1 MAFYFWTFAIG
12 QNLHRNGRFP
22 THSFPSTPFPTER
35 GENSNGRF
43 STPSSE
49 RGGTSIYYSRRTIL
63 KKCGLSSLLIS
74 VIVFNLIEREY

>member
-12 QNLHRNGRFP
+12 QNLHHNGRFP
-22 THSFPSTPFPTER
+22 TPSSPSTPFPPER

-49 RGGTSIYYSRRTIL
+49 RGGTSIFYSGTTADEQFW
-63 KKCGLSSLLIS
+63 KS
-74 VIVFNLIEREY
+74 VGCQA